1 VSTSAGGRLVVD
13 LGDPAAGE
21 PACSGSKAASLA
33 IARRAGMPVIPGFVL
48 TTAGHARFLRAGR
61 RISAE
66 LAAELH
72 DAWASLSRNGAVALV
87 VRSSSTVE
95 DIGASSMAGRFRS
108 LLDVQGWEA
117 FQNAVVS
124 VLQSADEVADGAEPS
139 PMGVLVQHFLRASRG
154 GVLFGIDPV
163 IGDGRHV
170 VVEAVAGG
178 PDSLVSGRVSAQHY
192 VLTHRGRVVTVDHR
206 PRHLFS
212 VNGHN
217 GRLLGNR
224 ELRALARL
232 AGRTHD
238 AFGGPQDVEWAFD
251 DVGSLL
257 LLQSRPVTATGV
269 TVDAAGPV
277 LGPGPVAETFPEP
290 LAPLESDLW
299 ITPLRNGVA
308 AALRETRAV
317 SVTTLQ
323 TSPVVTTIHGRATA
337 DLELFGYVPTPRA
350 LALLDPRPRLRRLA
364 AAWHVGR
371 LRAVLPSRADALVEE
386 VDDWLAAV
394 DIAGAGDDQLLD
406 LLDSCTALLERL
418 HHEEVLAGT
427 ILPKATRTAASLAL
441 TTLAEHGGEQLDDYA
456 LVRRYP
462 ILLSLV
468 PPSIAAPLTLPPP
481 TAVMSRT
488 GRGVESDLGL
498 RERIRL
504 RARWVQELT
513 ARAAWELGRR
523 LSAQGVL
530 DDADSIALLDRTCLR
545 DVVATGRVPDDM
557 HARRAEAV
565 AAAFFPPLPAQFQ
578 LAGSGEVVPSAR
590 TGVRSGSGV
599 GAGGG
604 RGAGPAV
611 HGSVRNPP
619 APGDVLVVRELQPG
633 LAAWLPGL
641 AGLVAETGGTL
652 SHLAI
657 LAREY
662 GVPTVVAVHDA
673 VRRFPPG
680 TQLVVDGTTGDVSML
695 DDEEA
700 S

>member
-1 VSTSAGGRLVVD
+1 VPTSAGGCFVVD

-21 PACSGSKAASLA
+21 PECSGSKAAGLA
-33 IARRAGMPVIPGFVL
+33 IARRSGIPVIPGFVL

-163 IGDGRHV
+163 TGDGRHV

-232 AGRTHD
+232 AGRTHE

-290 LAPLESDLW
+290 LGPLESDLW

-337 DLELFGYVPTPRA
+337 DLELFGYVPTPRV

-441 TTLAEHGGEQLDDYA
+441 TTLAEHGGEELDDYA

-468 PPSIAAPLTLPPP
+468 PPSSAAPLTLPPP
-481 TAVMSRT
+481 TTVMSRT
-488 GRGVESDLGL
+488 GRGVE
-498 RERIRL
+498 ERPR
-504 RARWVQELT
+504 T
-513 ARAAWELGRR
+513 AG
-523 LSAQGVL
+523 
-530 DDADSIALLDRTCLR
+530 ADPPSGA
-545 DVVATGRVPDDM
+545 VGSGAHGEGRVGARSATVG
-557 HARRAEAV
+557 ARRARRRGLDRA
-565 AAAFFPPLPAQFQ
+565 PGQD
-578 LAGSGEVVPSAR
+578 VPEGGR
-590 TGVRSGSGV
+590 CDRSGSRRH
-599 GAGGG
+599 ARPANRG
-604 RGAGPAV
+604 RGCGILPSTTRTVPARRIRRGRAVGPYRREV
-611 HGSVRNPP
+611 GLGSGCGRRTWC
-619 APGDVLVVRELQPG
+619 G
-633 LAAWLPGL
+633 
-641 AGLVAETGGTL
+641 
-652 SHLAI
+652 
-657 LAREY
+657 
-662 GVPTVVAVHDA
+662 
-673 VRRFPPG
+673 VRRCTVPCATHRLPVTCWSSVSCSPDSRPGCPAWPDWWPRPAAPFPIWPSSPAS
-680 TQLVVDGTTGDVSML
+680 TAYPRSSPSTTPS
-695 DDEEA
+695 A
-700 S
+700 AFRPAHNSSSTARPAT